1 MTAILAAIGMSTGA
15 LLAVILILVP
25 VLGGLISLVQ
35 RRRAVLV
42 WTVAVVSLVI
52 SLSSVGLL
60 LYLASTSVL
69 VIDAQDLFPIGP
81 LLIIIDFILLLVFV
95 YIGWRVR
102 SPLVIAFAVANL
114 VLAFALDSWLNFT
127 EASPA
132 LLIDNLSVIMALIT
146 SIIGSII
153 AIYALRYMEHDPRQ
167 ARFFAAVLL
176 FLGAMNG
183 AVFSNDMLWLFLFW
197 DVTTL
202 CSFLLIGHTGTE
214 EAKKAARWALLI
226 TLGGGLLFIIG
237 TVLSFHYYGS
247 TALSDLPV
255 AGLAGLSLLP
265 LSFLAVAAFT
275 KSAQFPF
282 QSWLL
287 GAMVAP
293 TPVSALLHS
302 ATMVNLGVYLLI
314 RMSPSIVAATS
325 LNWIIALVGGA
336 SFLAASLLAI
346 TQSNAKRV
354 LAWSTVGNLGLM
366 IMCVG
371 ISTSLAITAAVILLL
386 YHAIS
391 KALMFLSVGA
401 VKERIGSED
410 IESMQGIRTT
420 MPFASLAIFIGIITI
435 ALPPF
440 GMFASK
446 WLISE
451 AAVTFPFLIFLLAA
465 GFAAIFVF
473 YFKWIGTILSAG
485 AGARSVKWRDDLL
498 PRNYKWTLGALMVGA
513 IGLSILI
520 GPVLRYL
527 IAPFINRHF
536 TLPVGT
542 DDLTLFTAAG
552 EFPVFLVLLFAALI
566 FVGLAF
572 LVRPSKEEVSTP
584 YAGGEDFQ
592 FDESR
597 SNYYLSEGTV
607 KQAIAVS
614 EGVGILLVLLILV
627 VPALL
632 EVL

>member
-1 MTAILAAIGMSTGA
+1 M
-15 LLAVILILVP
+15 ILIP
-25 VLGGLISLVQ
+25 VLGGLILLVQ
-35 RRRAVLV
+35 RTQAVLL
-42 WTVAVVSLVI
+42 WAVVILSAII
-52 SLSSVGLL
+52 SMSSVGLL
-60 LYLASTSVL
+60 IYMASSSTSVL
-69 VIDAQDLFPIGP
+69 VIEAHELYPLGP
-81 LLIIIDFILLLVFV
+81 LFIVLDFLLLFVFV
-95 YIGWRVR
+95 YIGWRIR

-114 VLAFALDSWLNFT
+114 VLAFALDNWLNFT

-132 LLIDNLSVIMALIT
+132 ILIDGLSVIMVLIT

-153 AIYALRYMEHDPRQ
+153 AIYSLHYMEHDPHQ
-167 ARFFAAVLL
+167 ARFFAAVFL

-226 TLGGGLLFIIG
+226 TLGGGLLFIMG
-237 TVLSFHYYGS
+237 AVLSFHYYGS

-265 LSFLAVAAFT
+265 LSLFAVAAFT
-275 KSAQFPF
+275 KSAQLPF

-325 LNWIIALVGGA
+325 LSWIIALVGGA
-336 SFLAASLLAI
+336 SFLVASMLAI

-366 IMCVG
+366 TMCVG

-401 VKERIGSED
+401 VKERVGSED

-485 AGARSVKWRDDLL
+485 QGAKSVKWRDDPL

-513 IGLSILI
+513 VGLSILI

-527 IAPFINRHF
+527 IAPFINRYF
-536 TLPVGT
+536 ALPVGT

-552 EFPVFLVLLFAALI
+552 EFPVFLFLLFVALI

-584 YAGGEDFQ
+584 YACGEDFQ
-592 FDESR
+592 FESR
-597 SNYYLSEGTV
+597 NNYYLSEGTV
-607 KQAIAVS
+607 KRAIAVA
-614 EGVGILLVLLILV
+614 EGAGVLLILAILL
-627 VPALL
+627 VPVIL

>member
-1 MTAILAAIGMSTGA
+1 
-15 LLAVILILVP
+15 
-25 VLGGLISLVQ
+25 LGP
-35 RRRAVLV
+35 A
-42 WTVAVVSLVI
+42 
-52 SLSSVGLL
+52 
-60 LYLASTSVL
+60 
-69 VIDAQDLFPIGP
+69 
-81 LLIIIDFILLLVFV
+81 LIIIDFVLLFVFL

-102 SPLVIAFAVANL
+102 SYLVMGIAAANL
-114 VLAFALDSWLNFT
+114 VLAFALDSWLNFS

-132 LLIDNLSVIMALIT
+132 ILIDNLSVIMALIT

-167 ARFFAAVLL
+167 PRFFAAVLL

-214 EAKKAARWALLI
+214 EAKKAARWALLV
-226 TLGGGLLFIIG
+226 TLAGGLLFIVG
-237 TVLSFHYYGS
+237 AVLSQQYYGTTS
-247 TALSDLPV
+247 LDDFPI

-265 LSFLAVAAFT
+265 LSLLAVAAFT
-275 KSAQFPF
+275 NSAQLPF

-302 ATMVNLGVYLLI
+302 ATMVNLGVYLLLRI
-314 RMSPSIVAATS
+314 SPSIVTASS

-336 SFLAASLLAI
+336 SFLAATVLAI

-366 IMCVG
+366 TMCVG
-371 ISTSLAITAAVILLL
+371 ISTSLAIIAAVILLL

-401 VKERIGSED
+401 VKERTGSED

-420 MPFASLAIFIGIITI
+420 MPFVSLAIFIGVITI
-435 ALPPF
+435 VLPPF

-451 AAVTFPFLIFLLAA
+451 AAVTFPLLTFLLAA
-465 GFAAIFVF
+465 GFAATFVF
-473 YFKWIGTILSAG
+473 YFKWIGTVLSAG
-485 AGARSVKWRDDLL
+485 PGARSVGWKNDPL
-498 PRNYKWTLGALMVGA
+498 PRNYKWTLGALMAGA
-513 IGLSILI
+513 IVLSVLI

-527 IAPFINRHF
+527 IDPFVGRHF
-536 TLPVGT
+536 ALPVNT
-542 DDLTLFTAAG
+542 NDLTLFTTAG
-552 EFPVFLVLLFAALI
+552 EFPVFLFLLFVALI

-584 YAGGEDFQ
+584 YACGEDFT
-592 FDESR
+592 FESR
-597 SNYYLSEGTV
+597 SNYYLSEGTWTGRSQLR
-607 KQAIAVS
+607 KAPGS
-614 EGVGILLVLLILV
+614 CS
-627 VPALL
+627 
-632 EVL
+632 